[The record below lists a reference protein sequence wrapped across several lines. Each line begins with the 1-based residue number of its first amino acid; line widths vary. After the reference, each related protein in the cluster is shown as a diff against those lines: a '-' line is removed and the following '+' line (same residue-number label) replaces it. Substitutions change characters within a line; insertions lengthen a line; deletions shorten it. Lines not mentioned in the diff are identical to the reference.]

1 MNPREASHDEVPTP
15 RPSAAPVV
23 AAPQPEGQLNELSN
37 ELSGELSDETMDS
50 IVGGLSTPV
59 LPLGLRVD
67 PYGR

>member
-1 MNPREASHDEVPTP
+1 VNPPEGSHDEVPAP
-15 RPSAAPVV
+15 LPSAAPV
-23 AAPQPEGQLNELSN
+23 AASPQPQEQPND
-37 ELSGELSDETMDS
+37 LSGELSDETMDS

>member
-1 MNPREASHDEVPTP
+1 VNSREGSRDDARARPPSDGSDAAS
-15 RPSAAPVV
+15 
-23 AAPQPEGQLNELSN
+23 PQPDEPAD